1 MCAWHS
7 PGGWTGRR
15 YHLGNNKEV
24 SGAETYA
31 ILRALKIFD
40 RGQESGRSY
49 TIFADS
55 TAAIN
60 RVKSDAVGPG

>member
-1 MCAWHS
+1 MHLAL

-24 SGAETYA
+24 FDAETYA

-40 RGQESGRSY
+40 RRQESGRSY

-60 RVKSDAVGPG
+60 